1 MDEIIDSAEGLPIF
15 PVAKD
20 HKDRH
25 GRGIDFLG
33 FVFYHNE
40 TRQRKRIKQN
50 LCRKVAKLRKR
61 KKPLTNEE
69 FKQRIASWWGWAKH
83 SDSEYFIN
91 KLNSKIKPYEI
102 KFKR

>member
-1 MDEIIDSAEGLPIF
+1 
-15 PVAKD
+15 
-20 HKDRH
+20 
-25 GRGIDFLG
+25 
-33 FVFYHNE
+33 
-40 TRQRKRIKQN
+40 
-50 LCRKVAKLRKR
+50 LRKR